1 MFTTP
6 CFIRKN
12 TPELWEALEAL
23 GYQQSRVINKDSYL
37 CIVTTNFKEYSKY
50 TTITQEMFDTKNPHV
65 TWNCCGRIDC
75 GTNEELFLAI
85 AALRDDSDKNQWFTD
100 GIRWFKCPYERVEE
114 CRKNAGNYGNKLI
127 DYSMKATVEELIKH
141 FN

>member
-12 TPELWEALEAL
+12 TPELMQKLWEL
-23 GYQQSRVINKDSYL
+23 GYHIYPTCRGIDIINPYIFAHRGYYAQSPI
-37 CIVTTNFKEYSKY
+37 
-50 TTITQEMFDTKNPHV
+50 
-65 TWNCCGRIDC
+65 GRIEEIKWIDC
-75 GTNEELFLAI
+75 GDNEELFLAI
-85 AALRDDSDKNQWFTD
+85 AALRDDSDKEQYFTD

-127 DYSMKATVEELIKH
+127 DYSTKATVKELIEH
-141 FN
+141 FKE